1 MLLIPAIDIK
11 AGRCVRLRQGRM
23 EEETVF
29 DDDPVAV
36 AERWVEEGAERRH
49 LVDLD
54 GAVAGHPLNAGVVR
68 AIVERCAPV
77 PVQVGGG
84 ESREGDWRNLPSTG
98 GSFCHHRYS
107 CG

>member
-36 AERWVEEGAERRH
+36 AERWVEEGAERLH

-54 GAVAGHPLNAGVVR
+54 GAVAGLSLIH
-68 AIVERCAPV
+68 I
-77 PVQVGGG
+77 
-84 ESREGDWRNLPSTG
+84 
-98 GSFCHHRYS
+98 
-107 CG
+107 

>member
-36 AERWVEEGAERRH
+36 AERWVEQGAERLH

-54 GAVAGHPLNAGVVR
+54 GAVAGHPLNLSL
-68 AIVERCAPV
+68 I
-77 PVQVGGG
+77 
-84 ESREGDWRNLPSTG
+84 
-98 GSFCHHRYS
+98 HI
-107 CG
+107 

>member
-36 AERWVEEGAERRH
+36 AERWVEQGAERLH

-54 GAVAGHPLNAGVVR
+54 GAVAGHPLNASVVR
-68 AIVERCAPV
+68 AIVERGAPV
-77 PVQVGGG
+77 PVHVGGG
-84 ESREGDWRNLPSTG
+84 DS
-98 GSFCHHRYS
+98 
-107 CG
+107 

>member
-36 AERWVEEGAERRH
+36 AERWVEQGAERLH
-49 LVDLD
+49 VVDLD
-54 GAVAGHPLNAGVVR
+54 GAVAGHPRNAGGVL
-68 AIVERCAPV
+68 AIVE
-77 PVQVGGG
+77 
-84 ESREGDWRNLPSTG
+84 
-98 GSFCHHRYS
+98 
-107 CG
+107 